1 MEFYPSLRINEHK
14 LSLDG
19 LELELQFFPPS
30 QLEYNINGGI
40 NFKPL
45 KTKWSEARLSL
56 PTGSE
61 RLALFAS
68 CNCTVM
74 KVGVMLR
81 GFASEVPFALEMSK
95 GWFPSWEK
103 EERDVAIWSRGR
115 KGRRM
120 HLFFC

>member
-1 MEFYPSLRINEHK
+1 
-14 LSLDG
+14 
-19 LELELQFFPPS
+19 
-30 QLEYNINGGI
+30 
-40 NFKPL
+40 
-45 KTKWSEARLSL
+45 
-56 PTGSE
+56 
-61 RLALFAS
+61 
-68 CNCTVM
+68 M

-120 HLFFC
+120 HLFFANTEESYRLEFNS